1 MLHTC
6 RIRRT
11 TATDPRNRSSTGN
24 PCLSD
29 FVRILRNCLRHPLPR
44 NHGPCIPRPRAKS
57 LCFVETNMIEIL
69 VQIKLESRYLI
80 DFI

>member
-24 PCLSD
+24 PRLYD
-29 FVRILRNCLRHPLPR
+29 FVRILRNCPRHPLPR
-44 NHGPCIPRPRAKS
+44 NRGPCIPHPRAKS

-69 VQIKLESRYLI
+69 MQVELESCYLI
-80 DFI
+80 YFI